1 MAALIGVQGRFA
13 GFPSGV
19 PDCIPVLDV
28 EITPYTIHRHA
39 VIAVTGYTAELGI
52 LIKII
57 AASGVTDQTEEIL
70 VSEVIDPWKWRLG
83 IRDDIFAMNIVEI
96 SVLVV
101 LHSIVDQ
108 KSMQRYCFL
117 GVSPNTFPTNY
128 VRILQ
133 NCQNNGILLFINMF
147 NNI

>member
-1 MAALIGVQGRFA
+1 MTTFIGVQRRFA
-13 GFPSGV
+13 GFPARV
-19 PDCIPVLDV
+19 PNSIPILDI

-39 VIAVTGYTAELGI
+39 VVSVTGDTAELGI

-83 IRDDIFAMNIVEI
+83 IRYDIFAMNIVEI

-108 KSMQRYCFL
+108 KTMQRYCFL